1 METQHILILVILL
14 NAGIAGTLLF
24 ITLHHA
30 IVQYGRSR
38 RVASTAGTNSGIV
51 VRLMHTGIPGLHRLM
66 EGLCHIPAIDRYCMR
81 LGEAAR
87 YVGFAT
93 DAQRAGSIVAALV
106 LIVGG
111 AGWLVSGA
119 VVCGAALAVCV
130 VLASGAW
137 AARQCDM
144 RHIQLREAI
153 PEALQ
158 SMKACFQ
165 VGYTL
170 SQTIREV
177 RQSTTGP
184 LSDLF
189 GEVEGVLETGGG
201 ITDALAV
208 LKGQVHEPE
217 LVFLGTA
224 LEIQHRTGSSMQQ
237 VLEATRQSVVDEIE
251 LKRTLKTQTAQAKLS
266 AQIVTV
272 MPFALV
278 GVFSLVSPGFLNPFF
293 ESFVGIALLL
303 VALGMQVAGVCLVR
317 RMLHVEVV

>member
-1 METQHILILVILL
+1 M
-14 NAGIAGTLLF
+14 
-24 ITLHHA
+24 
-30 IVQYGRSR
+30 
-38 RVASTAGTNSGIV
+38 
-51 VRLMHTGIPGLHRLM
+51 
-66 EGLCHIPAIDRYCMR
+66 
-81 LGEAAR
+81 
-87 YVGFAT
+87 
-93 DAQRAGSIVAALV
+93 
-106 LIVGG
+106 
-111 AGWLVSGA
+111 
-119 VVCGAALAVCV
+119 
-130 VLASGAW
+130 
-137 AARQCDM
+137 
-144 RHIQLREAI
+144 
-153 PEALQ
+153 
-158 SMKACFQ
+158 
-165 VGYTL
+165 
-170 SQTIREV
+170 
-177 RQSTTGP
+177 
-184 LSDLF
+184 
-189 GEVEGVLETGGG
+189 
-201 ITDALAV
+201 